1 MTQEQIN
8 EIVHNSKQFSFEG
21 SVLTVTN
28 YYDSKKEL
36 VLDLAKLTPE
46 MVEALSYD
54 GEED

>member
-1 MTQEQIN
+1 MNKEQIN

-46 MVEALSYD
+46 MVEQLGYEE
-54 GEED
+54 EED